1 MNRHDGRKS
10 ERVPVAL
17 SDEERTQ
24 LAALEAMPDSA
35 IDTTELPSLTE
46 AFFAGAER
54 NPFYRPMKRQ
64 LTVRVDADVLAWLRS
79 AGRGYQTRINRILR
93 EAMLRENGSN

>member
-1 MNRHDGRKS
+1 MNPHDGTKR
-10 ERVPVAL
+10 ERGPAAL
-17 SDEERTQ
+17 SDEERAQ
-24 LAALEAMPDSA
+24 LAALEALPDGA
-35 IDTTELPSLTE
+35 IDTSDLPPLTD

-54 NPFYRPMKRQ
+54 NPFYRPVKRQ

-93 EAMLRENGSN
+93 EAMLRETGSD